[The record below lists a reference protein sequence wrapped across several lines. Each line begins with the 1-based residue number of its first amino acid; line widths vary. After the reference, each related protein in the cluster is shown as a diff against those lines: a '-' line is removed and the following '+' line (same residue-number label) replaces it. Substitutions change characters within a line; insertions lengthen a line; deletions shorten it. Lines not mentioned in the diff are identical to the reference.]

1 MRARTHTV
9 SAEAQR
15 KMATHGPE
23 SPRESRAEGCHGT
36 IVARIEVHVSVR
48 GYQLAQF
55 NIARMIAPL
64 SDPVMEDFVANLKP
78 INERADSAHGF
89 VWRFQTEQGDA
100 TAERPYDDDRLIINF
115 SVWEDFDSLRDF
127 VYGSAHAGILKRRR
141 EWFERLTDAYLVLWW
156 VPVAHRPTI
165 PEAMARLECLKRH
178 GPSPEAFT
186 FRHFYLVPDVPNGQ
200 VAPPVDR
207 GN

>member
-1 MRARTHTV
+1 MTTTTPIAGNYTDNAAV
-9 SAEAQR
+9 AQR
-15 KMATHGPE
+15 LKHAAIDSLHSFRPGTGPL
-23 SPRESRAEGCHGT
+23 T
-36 IVARIEVHVSVR
+36 VAPVSDE
-48 GYQLAQF
+48 L
-55 NIARMIAPL
+55 
-64 SDPVMEDFVANLKP
+64 DPVMEDFVANLKP

-127 VYGSAHAGILKRRR
+127 VYRSAHAGILKRRR

-186 FRHFYLVPDVPNGQ
+186 FRHFYLVPDVSNGQ